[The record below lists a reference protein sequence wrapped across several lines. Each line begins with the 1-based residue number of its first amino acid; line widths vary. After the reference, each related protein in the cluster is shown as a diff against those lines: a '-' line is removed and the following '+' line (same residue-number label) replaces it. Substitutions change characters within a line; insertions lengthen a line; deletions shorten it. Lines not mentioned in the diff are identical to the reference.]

1 MKKTISYISTFNDW
15 LARHTVTAMSSMA
28 CVYAF
33 TFWSLLPSMRNSMR
47 RVTSFL
53 GSVTPATVFY
63 VSGGVIQLVALPLIM
78 VGQRLEGK
86 DNDRRSKQD
95 HEMLTRI
102 LKHIEEGRS

>member
-1 MKKTISYISTFNDW
+1 MKRAISHIHAFNDW

-33 TFWSLLPSMRNSMR
+33 TIWSLLP
-47 RVTSFL
+47 TL
-53 GSVTPATVFY
+53 DKGWEQIVFY

-95 HEMLTRI
+95 HEMLKRI
-102 LKHIEEGRS
+102 LKHLEDGKS